1 MAAARFVSATGRR
14 RFASAT
20 ARRRFASDESSALKD
35 GFKRSA
41 VETKRPSR
49 FEEAFEEYRE
59 GRAAQTLTLSAVQV
73 VAERK
78 IEEWDAW
85 SEHVSDLLKPGETD
99 WGRGIHVCLDGL
111 RNQPGGIA
119 IRRAMGASPT
129 LRELDRE
136 DNVRLARRFSAAI
149 VAVDPSVDAE
159 QAAINLRVTL
169 EAVMAVLDIT
179 YDMPKAEADAHVA
192 ACVAMQS
199 AYLERCFPGFGGNRR

>member
-1 MAAARFVSATGRR
+1 MSDLELRR
-14 RFASAT
+14 RPTQIRSAATFDHILDT
-20 ARRRFASDESSALKD
+20 ATVLLEDVGWD
-35 GFKRSA
+35 GFTTNLLA
-41 VETKRPSR
+41 E
-49 FEEAFEEYRE
+49 
-59 GRAAQTLTLSAVQV
+59 RAAIGVQTLYRYFPNKLSVVATL
-73 VAERK
+73 AERK

>member
-1 MAAARFVSATGRR
+1 MSELELRRRPTQSRSAATFDHILDTATVLLEDVGWDGFTTNLLAAR
-14 RFASAT
+14 
-20 ARRRFASDESSALKD
+20 
-35 GFKRSA
+35 
-41 VETKRPSR
+41 
-49 FEEAFEEYRE
+49 
-59 GRAAQTLTLSAVQV
+59 AAIGVQTLYRYFPNKLSVVATL
-73 VAERK
+73 AERK

-85 SEHVSDLLKPGETD
+85 AEHVSDLLRPGKTD
-99 WGRGIHVCLDGL
+99 WGRGIHVCLEGL

-129 LRELDRE
+129 LRELDRQ

-159 QAAINLRVTL
+159 QAAVNLRVTL

-192 ACVAMQS
+192 ACVAMQT
-199 AYLERCFPGFGGNRR
+199 AYLERCFPSFGGSHR

>member
-1 MAAARFVSATGRR
+1 MSDLELRR
-14 RFASAT
+14 RPTQSRSAATFDHILDT
-20 ARRRFASDESSALKD
+20 ATVLLEDVGWD
-35 GFKRSA
+35 GFTTNLLA
-41 VETKRPSR
+41 E
-49 FEEAFEEYRE
+49 
-59 GRAAQTLTLSAVQV
+59 RAAIGVQTLYRYFPNKLSVVATL
-73 VAERK
+73 AERK

-85 SEHVSDLLKPGETD
+85 SEHVSELLKPGETD

-199 AYLERCFPGFGGNRR
+199 AYLERCFPGFGGNHR